1 MKARIRSIK
10 TEEVDAHSNKLMDE
24 FFEHYDEVCAAA
36 QEQKDINVVFQ
47 GWAIQKLSSLQLI
60 TIELARCIKV
70 LSVPESATVSPRTR
84 RRRPR
89 S

>member
-1 MKARIRSIK
+1 MKPRIRNIK
-10 TEEVDAHSNKLMDE
+10 TEEVDAHSNELMDE
-24 FFEHYDEVCAAA
+24 FFEHYAEVCAAA
-36 QEQKDINVVFQ
+36 HEKQDINVVFQ

-70 LSVPESATVSPRTR
+70 LSTTETANIPLRTR
-84 RRRPR
+84 RRRSP

>member
-1 MKARIRSIK
+1 MKARIRKIT
-10 TEEVDAHSNKLMDE
+10 TEEVDAHSNELMDE
-24 FFEHYDEVCAAA
+24 FFEHYAEVCAAA
-36 QEQKDINVVFQ
+36 QEKKDINAVFQ

-60 TIELARCIKV
+60 TIELARCTKV
-70 LSVPESATVSPRTR
+70 LEAAETANVPPRPR

>member
-1 MKARIRSIK
+1 MKTNFRKITAAK
-10 TEEVDAHSNKLMDE
+10 VDAHSNELMAE
-24 FFEHYDEVCAAA
+24 FFEHYTEVCAAA
-36 QEQKDINVVFQ
+36 HEQKDINVVFQ

-60 TIELARCIKV
+60 VTELTRCVIALNGV
-70 LSVPESATVSPRTR
+70 EPSADLPRTR

>member
-1 MKARIRSIK
+1 MKARIRKIK
-10 TEEVDAHSNKLMDE
+10 TEEVDAHSNELMDE
-24 FFEHYDEVCAAA
+24 FFDHYAEVCAAA
-36 QEQKDINVVFQ
+36 QEKKDVNVVFQ

-70 LSVPESATVSPRTR
+70 LGTAETANVSPRTR

-89 S
+89 P